1 MFKNNQIFVGQF
13 AYRWILLDV
22 NTYNVQKHLV
32 RPFGG
37 TTSMDVVGC

>member
-1 MFKNNQIFVGQF
+1 MDFF
-13 AYRWILLDV
+13 DV